1 MPTFEHTI
9 EIAAPVETVFAFD
22 SDPENWPRTMSSL
35 RDLEVVEE
43 TETGARMRAVYKL
56 LGISQDVEM
65 EMTVV
70 EPNEHLRVLVE
81 GSGMRSEIN
90 NRYSATDAGTQI
102 VHEAT
107 YEFGDS
113 LLESLL
119 EPVAVRYNDRQF
131 RMHLQNTKDLVE
143 AETEAAVGTP
153 AAA

>member
-1 MPTFEHTI
+1 MSTFEHTI
-9 EIAAPVETVFAFD
+9 EIAAPVDTVFAFD

-43 TETGARMRAVYKL
+43 TETGARIRAVYKL

-65 EMTVV
+65 ELSIVD
-70 EPNEHLRVLVE
+70 PNEHLRILVD
-81 GSGMRSEIN
+81 GSGMGGEIN
-90 NRYSATDAGTQI
+90 IHYSETDVGTEI

-113 LLESLL
+113 LLESLF
-119 EPVAVRYNDRQF
+119 EPVATRYTNRQF
-131 RMHLQNTKDLVE
+131 RMHLQNSKDLIE
-143 AETEAAVGTP
+143 AEAAVEEP